1 MSGIDSDYNI
11 DNTAIQQQTLDALDH
26 VEGEYKAAEAQISS
40 LNTKITELNNEIA
53 ENEAILN
60 NYTDDMLGKRDML
73 NKQKKILE
81 DKMRLMRTRDRMLQ
95 LSIEKNVYKRKV
107 IYTLVAMI
115 LGIIILMIAGYVAF
129 NRA

>member
-1 MSGIDSDYNI
+1 MSGIDYNI
-11 DNTAIQQQTLDALDH
+11 DNTAIQQQTLQALDH
-26 VEGEYKAAEAQISS
+26 VESEYKDAEEQIAS
-40 LNTKITELNNEIA
+40 LNTKITDLNNEIS

-60 NYTDDMLGKRDML
+60 NYTDDMLGKREML

-129 NRA
+129 NRS

>member
-1 MSGIDSDYNI
+1 MSGINSDYNI
-11 DNTAIQQQTLDALDH
+11 DNTAIQQQTLDALDN
-26 VEGEYKAAEAQISS
+26 VEGEYKDAEAQISS